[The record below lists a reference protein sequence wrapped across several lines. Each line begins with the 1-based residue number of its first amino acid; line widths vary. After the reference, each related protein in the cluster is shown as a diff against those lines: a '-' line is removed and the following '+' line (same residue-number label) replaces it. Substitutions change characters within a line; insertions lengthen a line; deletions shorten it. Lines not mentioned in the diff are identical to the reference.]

1 VFKRLLYIF
10 LFLFTGVAAFAQQY
24 PVQGSLAI
32 ASPYPANLSD
42 YANSNI
48 QNVALNLTLT
58 DLAMNNK
65 RVRLK
70 LFIQTQ
76 NATIAQSIDN
86 ISGEPIIMLDGGI
99 PQRFT
104 NNELAHYFRLENLQ
118 GINPDGY
125 ARSLPEGIYTI
136 GFEVYDYFTGNKL
149 SGRIS
154 QTFWIIINDPPLL
167 NTPTDKSKIAD
178 FTSGSGGN
186 GGIIFN
192 WTPRSTQVTNT
203 EYEFTLCE
211 LWDATGDPYQQFM
224 SAIPKYQTTVS
235 NTTTLIY
242 SLAQPTLISGYTYA
256 WRVRAKAKAGFEDI
270 GLYRNDGYSNLFTFR
285 YGDPCPPPQSLVLE
299 TKTSDQIS
307 ATWQAPLPT
316 GSGSGEAYKIAYR
329 KYTIAGQ
336 WNWAESE
343 TSNLFLTISNLEPST
358 EYEIKVGIPCNDGN
372 SAAPLS
378 PGRGDGGE
386 VVFTPSQRA
395 TTLPAGQIAGIECGK
410 EPVIDLSN
418 QKLIENLKV
427 GDVVMANDHP
437 HTLTMVTGSSQGWS
451 GESWSKESLLGGLK
465 LKFRFSNIKVNTDK
479 QLIDGYF
486 ESVYDDSQSN
496 IINPGEVVNS
506 MINDVTTLVDDI
518 NALTTKIDDFISIID
533 KRNPSTEEIN
543 NLNNYINTNKQTIL
557 DNLKNTS
564 GEAAMQKADS
574 AFQEIQEGIDC
585 LRNEEAPTEVVTPAT
600 HGPHAAEMSSTPD
613 CKKKIRNGEKTIDQA
628 KNQAEQNS
636 SEVEINC
643 YCHDDPNEWVF
654 TTWVKDVTD
663 KSPCERI
670 KKTLTTLQG
679 CTDTQTLLISTT
691 DKENKILTD
700 ATQCLQIDKQK
711 ISKLRVVW
719 FKEEMHLTENTESLE
734 KYEIDFKKTDL
745 KEFENADKKD
755 RGLAHRNAKGKI
767 DFMLLIDEPDDKAFN
782 TQREALKKYLGIGGT
797 TEKTKPASF
806 PIKGTQLKEIFPG
819 TDIKR
824 CEEVA
829 KLINKYSDKFEI
841 NTPLRMAHF
850 LGQIGT
856 ETGGLK
862 KLKENT
868 CYKNKSRIKE
878 KFGKIFYCDLFEGY
892 SCDWNNCGNGHPK
905 LCSPTLKE
913 ITPSLVVKDKF
924 VCSSLLIDYTYSC
937 RMGNGTP
944 ASGDGSKFL
953 GKGFIHLT
961 GKSQYEKIS
970 EIWNADPENANN
982 QKHFDNDDIDELTT
996 NTETAMKASMYFWM
1010 INKLNSMAE
1019 NGIDNPDIDKIG
1031 AKVNGTT
1038 YPNLPNSYDERRT
1051 NSSTTYNII
1060 TKK

>member
-1 VFKRLLYIF
+1 MFKRLLYIF
-10 LFLFTGVAAFAQQY
+10 LFLFAGVAAFAQQY

-42 YANSNI
+42 YANSSI

-58 DLAMNNK
+58 DMAMTNK

-86 ISGEPIIMLDGGI
+86 ISGEPLIMLDGGI

-125 ARSLPEGIYTI
+125 AKSLSEGIYTI

-242 SLAQPTLISGYTYA
+242 SLAQPTLVSGYTYA

-299 TKTSDQIS
+299 TKTSEQIS
-307 ATWQAPLPT
+307 ATWQAPLTT

-343 TSNLFLTISNLEPST
+343 TSNLFLTISNLEPAT
-358 EYEIKVGIPCNDGN
+358 EYEIKVGVPCNDGN

-378 PGRGDGGE
+378 PGRGAGGE

-437 HTLTMVTGSSQGWS
+437 HTLTRVTGSSQGWS
-451 GESWSKESLLGGLK
+451 GESWSKESLLGGIK

-479 QLIDGYF
+479 RLIDGYF
-486 ESVYDDSQSN
+486 ESVYDDNLSN

-518 NALTTKIDDFISIID
+518 NALTTKIDDFIAESENKPITNQEID
-533 KRNPSTEEIN
+533 SMKTYTFALIDNAWQTADEST
-543 NLNNYINTNKQTIL
+543 KQVL
-557 DNLKNTS
+557 
-564 GEAAMQKADS
+564 DS
-574 AFQEIQEGIDC
+574 ARNDYKDMFDCYSEQAEGTTTTPSQE
-585 LRNEEAPTEVVTPAT
+585 
-600 HGPHAAEMSSTPD
+600 HGGPRPEMGTQQNCAQYGVKAA
-613 CKKKIRNGEKTIDQA
+613 KKMEQA
-628 KNQAEQNS
+628 KKNYGTKLTYSDPFPIPTLRTKSSNPVIGKFGCNRIEPNQSCSYSQYSALQLRINANRSHHGLDILAEVGTGLHSMYTGTVVDFVNTFVPRNLSISDHNGCDYMKNS
-636 SEVEINC
+636 FGNYVI
-643 YCHDDPNEWVF
+643 
-654 TTWVKDVTD
+654 
-663 KSPCERI
+663 
-670 KKTLTTLQG
+670 
-679 CTDTQTLLISTT
+679 
-691 DKENKILTD
+691 
-700 ATQCLQIDKQK
+700 
-711 ISKLRVVW
+711 
-719 FKEEMHLTENTESLE
+719 M
-734 KYEIDFKKTDL
+734 KYEIPQGVIGIDGKKYTTIYVKYCHLDVVESNL
-745 KEFENADKKD
+745 KKGITAKNAGEKIGTCGCSGNAGSLGEKEFHLHMEANTSNNFS
-755 RGLAHRNAKGKI
+755 RGVIR
-767 DFMLLIDEPDDKAFN
+767 
-782 TQREALKKYLGIGGT
+782 
-797 TEKTKPASF
+797 
-806 PIKGTQLKEIFPG
+806 
-819 TDIKR
+819 
-824 CEEVA
+824 
-829 KLINKYSDKFEI
+829 
-841 NTPLRMAHF
+841 
-850 LGQIGT
+850 
-856 ETGGLK
+856 
-862 KLKENT
+862 
-868 CYKNKSRIKE
+868 
-878 KFGKIFYCDLFEGY
+878 
-892 SCDWNNCGNGHPK
+892 
-905 LCSPTLKE
+905 
-913 ITPSLVVKDKF
+913 
-924 VCSSLLIDYTYSC
+924 
-937 RMGNGTP
+937 
-944 ASGDGSKFL
+944 
-953 GKGFIHLT
+953 
-961 GKSQYEKIS
+961 
-970 EIWNADPENANN
+970 
-982 QKHFDNDDIDELTT
+982 
-996 NTETAMKASMYFWM
+996 M
-1010 INKLNSMAE
+1010 INPRVLFQ
-1019 NGIDNPDIDKIG
+1019 NGIIN
-1031 AKVNGTT
+1031 
-1038 YPNLPNSYDERRT
+1038 Y
-1051 NSSTTYNII
+1051 
-1060 TKK
+1060 